1 MALKS
6 RWKPVEFQ
14 RWNNVKFLLQ
24 ISTLKIQRWFNV
36 ESAHWVE
43 PTCPLGVEIWLKW
56 GWYLVD
62 FWLNWG
68 WYFQR
73 LRHGWIKVDM
83 WLIFGWFKVE
93 IFNGWNMV
101 ETWLKWGWWM
111 VDFWLIW
118 SWDINVEKWLKF
130 GWNLVDFWLIFG
142 WEVDFWLN
150 FGWFLVEKL
159 IFGWWLFQNQ
169 RFLNQIS
176 TLMMVEDG
184 WGSTLNQR
192 WFNVERLICAH
203 WGPHT
208 YSFKP
213 MSGIPSSSPSAP
225 GWREACILTQPQAW
239 SLELIKLQESP

>member
-14 RWNNVKFLLQ
+14 CWNNVKFLLQ

-83 WLIFGWFKVE
+83 WLMVDLRLKFSTVE
-93 IFNGWNMV
+93 IWLKHGWN
-101 ETWLKWGWWM
+101 E
-111 VDFWLIW
+111 VD
-118 SWDINVEKWLKF
+118 
-130 GWNLVDFWLIFG
+130 GWLIFG
-142 WEVDFWLN
+142 WYEVEISTLKNGWNLVEIWLI

-159 IFGWWLFQNQ
+159 IFGWILVDFWLRSWFLVDDCFKINDFSTKYQ
-169 RFLNQIS
+169 RWWWLRMVEAQRWINVDS
-176 TLMMVEDG
+176 TLRG
-184 WGSTLNQR
+184 WFVPTGYVLHFSYRSSLR
-192 WFNVERLICAH
+192 YDNVNALSVH
-203 WGPHT
+203 
-208 YSFKP
+208 SFSL
-213 MSGIPSSSPSAP
+213 MEVQAPS
-225 GWREACILTQPQAW
+225 
-239 SLELIKLQESP
+239 